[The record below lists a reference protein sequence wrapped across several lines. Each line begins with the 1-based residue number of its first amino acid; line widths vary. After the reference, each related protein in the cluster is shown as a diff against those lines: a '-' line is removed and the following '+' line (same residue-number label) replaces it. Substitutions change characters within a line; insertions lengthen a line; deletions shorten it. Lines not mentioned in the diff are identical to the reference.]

1 MGALQNVW
9 KVSGLRNRILFT
21 LGMFLI
27 YRFAAHIP
35 VPGVNAQ
42 RMSELVSQGGIF
54 GFLDLFAG
62 GALARFSVVALGITP
77 YINSSIVMQLLTMVI
92 PTLERWN
99 KEEEGRHKI
108 KQYTRYGTVFFAAV
122 QAIGMAFWL
131 RNYRALTFSGP
142 LQMISIV
149 VTLTAGTIFLM
160 WIGERITEKG
170 IGQGIS
176 LLIFASIVS
185 RIPAGTA
192 GVFALLK
199 AGTISI
205 FNVLLLVV
213 LGVIV
218 IFLIVKIQEGQRRIP
233 VQYAKRVVGRK
244 MYGGQS
250 SFIPIR
256 INPAGVIPIIF
267 AISILTFP
275 QTIATFFPNWIV
287 SQWLVR
293 VFDPHSVIYLTLYGL
308 LILFFTYFYTAVTF
322 NPVNVSDNIKKYGG
336 FIPGIR
342 PGKPTSDYIA
352 HVVNRLVL
360 AGGIFLALVAILP
373 DFAIAVTKIP
383 NIRFGGTSLLIVVG
397 VALDTMK
404 QVETHLLMRH
414 YQGFLKQ

>member
-275 QTIATFFPNWIV
+275 QTIATFFPNWVV

>member
-42 RMSELVSQGGIF
+42 RISELVSQGGIF

-149 VTLTAGTIFLM
+149 ITLTAGTIFLM

-275 QTIATFFPNWIV
+275 QTIATFFPNWVV

>member
-62 GALARFSVVALGITP
+62 GAIARFSVVALGITP

-275 QTIATFFPNWIV
+275 QTIATFFPNWVV

>member
-62 GALARFSVVALGITP
+62 GAIARFSVVALGITP

-149 VTLTAGTIFLM
+149 ITLTAGTIFLM

-275 QTIATFFPNWIV
+275 QTIATFFPNWVV